1 MKIMPKTKP
10 LISEG
15 LWTLIVLSTIG
26 IALGGGAIISFL
38 KQILVL
44 TIILIILLI
53 LLGVGFLVW
62 YWKRGR
68 ESFTA

>member
-1 MKIMPKTKP
+1 MPKTKP
-10 LISEG
+10 LISEE
-15 LWTLIVLSTIG
+15 LWSFIVLGIIG

-53 LLGVGFLVW
+53 LLGVGFFIW
-62 YWKRGR
+62 YWKHGQG
-68 ESFTA
+68 SVTA